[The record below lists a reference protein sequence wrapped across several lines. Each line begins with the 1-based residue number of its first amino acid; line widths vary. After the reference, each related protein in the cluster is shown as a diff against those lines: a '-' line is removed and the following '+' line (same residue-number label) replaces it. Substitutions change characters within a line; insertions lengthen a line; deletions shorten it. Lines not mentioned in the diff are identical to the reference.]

1 VNPKPPVG
9 WPMWIAKTSSVLVFF
24 TGVAV
29 LLGWMFGIETFK
41 SVLPES
47 TRMAPT
53 VALCFVLAGIG
64 LWCSKDEDSQ
74 EQSFLNVCA
83 IICAVAVVLF
93 GLLKLSEQFG
103 VWNLGID
110 LLGFREPS
118 TVVKPARMANA
129 TAVGFVLA
137 GCGLLLAKTSYF
149 KTFQSLLLL
158 NVLVSWVGI
167 SRYIFGGEPLL
178 HFQAMAIHTGMSFIL
193 LNAGILCLRPD
204 KGLVALLASDSP
216 GGEIARR
223 LVPATLILTPFLGWL
238 RLEGQ
243 RAGWYG
249 TEAGISLFALSNI
262 VVFGG
267 LIWANAARLHRV
279 NAERREAEAILRAEQ
294 ERIQAIVESS
304 DDAIISKSLDGI
316 ITTWNRGAEKLFGY
330 TAHEAVGHPM
340 LMLFPPDRANEEP
353 GILKSIADGQSIEH
367 FETVRVRKDGTQI
380 DVSVTLSP
388 LKDGDGK
395 IIGASKIARDI
406 TARKQA
412 EIKLQTQLAR
422 LDLLNRITR
431 AIGERQDLQ
440 SIYQV
445 VIRSLED
452 HLPIDFGCICL
463 YDDAAK
469 AFTVTRVGVRSEPLA
484 MELTMPEKSHIPI
497 DENGLSRCLQ
507 GHLVYEPNLS
517 QSKSPF
523 PLRLARGGLGSLV
536 IAPLLVESHVFG
548 ILVVARRQPDSFSST
563 DCEFLRQL
571 SEQTALAAH
580 QAHLYNAL
588 QRAYDDLRQTQQAVM
603 QQERLRALGEM
614 ASGVAHDINNSLSPV
629 MLYTGLLIE
638 TETNLSAS
646 SRKHLETVQ
655 RAVSDVAET
664 ISRLKEFYRQREPQL
679 TLAPI
684 QLNELAQQV
693 VDLTRARWND
703 LPQQRGVVI
712 EMRTEFASDL
722 PEIIGAESEIR
733 EALINLVFNAAD
745 AMPTGGTLTLRT
757 KTSDNKVFVAVADTG
772 TGMSEETRR
781 RCLEPF
787 FTTKGE
793 RGTGL
798 GLAMVYGIVQRHSA
812 DLEIESE
819 LGKGTTISLI
829 FPVMLSTTAG
839 LSATSSA
846 ATPLPRMRLLV
857 VDDDPLLLQALRD
870 ILEAGGHSVV
880 TANGGQ
886 AGIDAFQAALQ
897 RNEPFAAVFSDL
909 GMPYIDGRAVAA
921 AVKAKSAA
929 TPVILLT
936 GWGKRLT
943 AEGDIPP
950 HVDWVLSKPPKPTEL
965 REALAG
971 CFSKSAGVI

>member
-1 VNPKPPVG
+1 
-9 WPMWIAKTSSVLVFF
+9 MWIAKTSSVLVFF

-29 LLGWMFGIETFK
+29 LSGWMFDIEAFK
-41 SVLPES
+41 SILPGS
-47 TRMAPT
+47 TKMAPT
-53 VALCFVLAGIG
+53 VALCFVLAGIA
-64 LWCSKDEDSQ
+64 LWCAGAKGLQ
-74 EQSFLNVCA
+74 EQSFPRVCA
-83 IICAVAVVLF
+83 TICAVTIVLV

-103 VWNLGID
+103 GWNLGID
-110 LLGFREPS
+110 LLAFKEPP
-118 TVVKPARMANA
+118 TVLNPARIANA

-137 GCGLLLAKTSYF
+137 GAGLLLAKTSYF
-149 KTFQSLLLL
+149 KTFQALVLL
-158 NVLVSWVGI
+158 NVLVSWVGM

-178 HFQAMAIHTGMSFIL
+178 HFQEMAIHTAMSFVL

-279 NAERREAEAILRAEQ
+279 NAERKEAEAISRAGQ
-294 ERIQAIVESS
+294 ERIEAIVESS
-304 DDAIISKSLDGI
+304 DDAIISKTLDGI

-330 TAHEAVGHPM
+330 SAQEAIGHPM
-340 LMLFPPDRANEEP
+340 LMLIPPDRVNEESE
-353 GILKSIADGQSIEH
+353 ILKKIADGQAIEH
-367 FETVRVRKDGTQI
+367 FETARIRKDGTQI

-412 EIKLQTQLAR
+412 GLKLQTQLAR
-422 LDLLNRITR
+422 LDLLNQITR

-469 AFTVTRVGVRSEPLA
+469 AFIVRRVGVKSEPLA

-507 GHLVYEPNLS
+507 GHLVYEPNIG

-523 PLRLARGGLGSLV
+523 PERLARGGLGALV
-536 IAPLLVESHVFG
+536 IAPLLVESQVFG
-548 ILVVARRQPDSFSST
+548 ILVVARRQPESFSSS

-580 QAHLYNAL
+580 QAQLYTAL

-638 TETNLSAS
+638 METNLSAS
-646 SRKHLETVQ
+646 SRKHLETIQ

-664 ISRLKEFYRQREPQL
+664 IARLKEFYRQREPQL
-679 TLAPI
+679 TLTPV

-693 VDLTRARWND
+693 VDLTRARWSD

-712 EMRTEFASDL
+712 EMRTELAADL
-722 PEIIGAESEIR
+722 PEIMGAESEIR
-733 EALINLVFNAAD
+733 EALTNLVFNAAD
-745 AMPTGGTLTLRT
+745 AMPKGGLLTLRT
-757 KTSDNKVFVAVADTG
+757 KTSDNKVSVAVGDTG

-787 FTTKGE
+787 YTTKGE

-819 LGKGTTISLI
+819 LGKGTTISLV
-829 FPVMLSTTAG
+829 FPTMLTTPTG
-839 LSATSSA
+839 LPATSA
-846 ATPLPRMRLLV
+846 AFAPLPRLRLLV

-870 ILEAGGHSVV
+870 ILEAGGHSVI

-897 RNEPFAAVFSDL
+897 RNEPFAAVFTDL

-921 AVKAKSAA
+921 AVKTKSAT

-936 GWGKRLT
+936 GWGKRL
-943 AEGDIPP
+943 ASEGEIPP
-950 HVDWVLSKPPKPTEL
+950 HVDCVLSKPPKPLEL
-965 REALAG
+965 REALARF
-971 CFSKSAGVI
+971 FSKNVGIT